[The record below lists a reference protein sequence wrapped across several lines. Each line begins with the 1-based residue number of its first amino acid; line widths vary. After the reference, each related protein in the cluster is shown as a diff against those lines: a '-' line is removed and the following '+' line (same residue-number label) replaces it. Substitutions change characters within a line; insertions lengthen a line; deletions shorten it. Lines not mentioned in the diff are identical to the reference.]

1 MTATLAERPQRWS
14 WSPDRRRAYSRF
26 MTEVWAQRERK
37 PIAVDPEKGL
47 GYLDRGSARTFEES
61 LARARDP
68 RRRVRQETNWS
79 KCRP

>member
-1 MTATLAERPQRWS
+1 
-14 WSPDRRRAYSRF
+14 

-37 PIAVDPEKGL
+37 PIAADPERGL